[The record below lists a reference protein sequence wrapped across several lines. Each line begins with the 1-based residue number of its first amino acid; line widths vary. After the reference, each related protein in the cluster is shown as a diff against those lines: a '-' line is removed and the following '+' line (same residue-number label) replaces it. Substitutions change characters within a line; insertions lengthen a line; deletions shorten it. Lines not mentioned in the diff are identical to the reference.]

1 VKIAIGSDHAGFA
14 LKERV
19 KAELQRLGHEV
30 QDVGTDSADTSVD
43 YPDFAIPV
51 GERVASGRADRGVVV
66 CATGIG
72 ASIAANKVEGVRASV
87 VTSDDTARL
96 TRQDNDS
103 NVLALGG
110 KTAPDV
116 DSALRWLA
124 IWLTTPFAGG
134 RHERRVAKI
143 RDYEAREGGSGAGS
157 GSRSG
162 QGLA

>member
-1 VKIAIGSDHAGFA
+1 MRVAIGSDHAGFA

-19 KAELQRLGHEV
+19 KSELQRLGHEV
-30 QDVGTDSADTSVD
+30 QDVGTGSAEVSVD

-51 GERVASGRADRGVVV
+51 GERVASGAADRGVVV

-72 ASIAANKVEGVRASV
+72 ASIAANKVEGARASV
-87 VTSDDTARL
+87 VTSDETARL
-96 TRQDNDS
+96 TRTDNDS

-110 KTAPDV
+110 RTTANFD
-116 DSALRWLA
+116 DALRWLG

-143 RDYEAREGGSGAGS
+143 RDYEARERH
-157 GSRSG
+157 RSG
-162 QGLA
+162 TA

>member
-1 VKIAIGSDHAGFA
+1 MKVAIGSDHAGFV

-19 KAELQRLGHEV
+19 KAELLRLGHEV
-30 QDVGTDSADTSVD
+30 QDVGTDSAEKSVD

-51 GERVASGRADRGVVV
+51 GERVASGTADRGVVV

-103 NVLALGG
+103 NVLAMGG
-110 KTAPDV
+110 RTTPNLDDAI
-116 DSALRWLA
+116 RWLD
-124 IWLTTPFAGG
+124 IWLITPFAGG
-134 RHERRVAKI
+134 RHERRVDKI
-143 RDYEAREGGSGAGS
+143 RDYEAHERGTRAER

-162 QGLA
+162 TP

>member
-1 VKIAIGSDHAGFA
+1 MRLAIGSDHAGYA

-19 KAELQRLGHEV
+19 KAELVKLGHTVE
-30 QDVGTDSADTSVD
+30 DMGTSNGETSVD
-43 YPDFAIPV
+43 YPDFSIAV
-51 GERVASGRADRGVVV
+51 AEAVASGRAERGVVV

-87 VTSDDTARL
+87 VTSDETARQ

-110 KTAPDV
+110 RTNTDFDAV
-116 DSALRWLA
+116 LRWLG

-134 RHERRVAKI
+134 RHERRVEKI
-143 RDYEAREGGSGAGS
+143 RDYEARERH
-157 GSRSG
+157 RSG
-162 QGLA
+162 TS

>member
-1 VKIAIGSDHAGFA
+1 MRIAIGSDHAGFT

-19 KAELQRLGHEV
+19 KDELRRLGHEV
-30 QDVGTDSADTSVD
+30 EDLGTNDAETSVD
-43 YPDFAIPV
+43 YPDTSIAV
-51 GERVASGRADRGVVV
+51 GERVAHGDADRGVVV

-110 KTAPDV
+110 KTAPSMD
-116 DSALRWLA
+116 DALRWLRL
-124 IWLTTPFAGG
+124 WLETPFAGG
-134 RHERRVAKI
+134 RHERRVNKI
-143 RDYEAREGGSGAGS
+143 RDYEAKHTRTP
-157 GSRSG
+157 
-162 QGLA
+162 